1 MEDVSSL
8 TAELKAHLPWHQAR
22 IVFLAQFI
30 LALLRSR
37 SCNLYRIAENF
48 QSKAQNE
55 SSYRRIKRFFTGYTY
70 CYEQVGRLILH
81 WLNLT
86 SYTLC
91 MDRTNWEF
99 GSKHINYLVVSIAWQ
114 GNSIPIVWHCLDKQ
128 GGNSNTDERI
138 AVMKKI
144 LVLIPATKINMLLA
158 DREFVGQ
165 KWFRWLDQQ
174 GICCRLRIKSNTQV
188 LASCG
193 KTIKASQLFSNLKLN
208 QSETWYCKRKISD
221 VSLYIAARRTTTG
234 LWIIVATEKPDT
246 IIEDY
251 YQRWA
256 IETMFGCLKSRG
268 FNMEET
274 HMTEPERMDKL
285 MGILALAFTWCLIAG
300 HWHCGDV
307 KCLPLNKHYR
317 PARALF
323 REGLDLLRRVLLN
336 DEAKGEAISFLVL
349 LQVLSRT

>member
-1 MEDVSSL
+1 
-8 TAELKAHLPWHQAR
+8 
-22 IVFLAQFI
+22 
-30 LALLRSR
+30 
-37 SCNLYRIAENF
+37 
-48 QSKAQNE
+48 
-55 SSYRRIKRFFTGYTY
+55 
-70 CYEQVGRLILH
+70 
-81 WLNLT
+81 
-86 SYTLC
+86 

-114 GNSIPIVWHCLDKQ
+114 GNSIPIAWHCLDKQ

-144 LVLIPATKINMLLA
+144 LVLIPATKIDMLLA

-165 KWFRWLDQQ
+165 KWFRWLEQQ

-208 QSETWYCKRKISD
+208 QSETWYCKRKVSD

-285 MGILALAFTWCLIAG
+285 MGILVLAFTWCLIAG
-300 HWHCGDV
+300 QWHCGDV